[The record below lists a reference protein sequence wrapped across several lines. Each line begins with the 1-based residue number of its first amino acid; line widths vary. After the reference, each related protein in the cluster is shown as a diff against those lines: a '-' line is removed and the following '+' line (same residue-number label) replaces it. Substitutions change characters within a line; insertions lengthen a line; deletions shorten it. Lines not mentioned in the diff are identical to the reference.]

1 MSTAF
6 TSTKTGNDIK
16 DVTIRHKYTEKVV
29 KAYHPDDLKLL
40 FCAAKQEESITFQ
53 FFLTTG
59 AREQEVMHACW
70 GDIDFKDGVFTI
82 RDHPE
87 WGFTTKDHEER
98 DIPLPGHIVEK
109 LKARMR
115 TSELI
120 FPSKQGRPNGHFLK
134 TPKEVAERAG
144 VNPDQCGLHWCL
156 VAFPFSPLGDSRQ

>member
-1 MSTAF
+1 
-6 TSTKTGNDIK
+6 
-16 DVTIRHKYTEKVV
+16 
-29 KAYHPDDLKLL
+29 
-40 FCAAKQEESITFQ
+40 
-53 FFLTTG
+53 
-59 AREQEVMHACW
+59 MHACW

-98 DIPLPGHIVEK
+98 DIPLPRHIVEK

-134 TPKEVAERAG
+134 TLKEVAERAG